1 MNSKTLIQITLATL
15 ILIIIALI
23 YRHYFFKKELKYWIK
38 KRDNSRRK

>member
-23 YRHYFFKKELKYWIK
+23 YRHYFFQKRVEILDK